1 MNLPNKLTVLRI
13 ILVVVFMFLL
23 FSQGVIAKTLAL
35 ITFLAAS
42 LTDFLDGY
50 IAKKN
55 NMVTDF
61 GKLMDPIA
69 DKILILA
76 AFLAFVEMEL
86 VPAWMAVI
94 IIFREVTITGLR
106 ISALTKGK
114 VIAADDGG
122 KHKMVSQVF
131 AVLAV
136 LIFLIF
142 REAEI
147 KVFGLLWSAA
157 AERVYKDAIFVLML
171 ATTLLTLIS
180 GVSYLIK
187 NRGVYFN
194 TKTD

>member
-1 MNLPNKLTVLRI
+1 MNLPNKLTILRI
-13 ILVVVFMFLL
+13 ILVVVFMLLL
-23 FSQGVIAKTLAL
+23 FSQGVMAKTLAL
-35 ITFLAAS
+35 VTFLAAS

-55 NMVTDF
+55 NMITDF

-86 VPAWMAVI
+86 APAWMVVI
-94 IIFREVTITGLR
+94 IIFREVMITGLR

-131 AVLAV
+131 VVLAV

-147 KVFGLLWSAA
+147 KAFGLLWSGS
-157 AERVYKDAIFVLML
+157 AERVYKDAIFILML
-171 ATTLLTLIS
+171 VTTLLTLIS
-180 GVSYLIK
+180 GISYLIK

-194 TKTD
+194 AKTN